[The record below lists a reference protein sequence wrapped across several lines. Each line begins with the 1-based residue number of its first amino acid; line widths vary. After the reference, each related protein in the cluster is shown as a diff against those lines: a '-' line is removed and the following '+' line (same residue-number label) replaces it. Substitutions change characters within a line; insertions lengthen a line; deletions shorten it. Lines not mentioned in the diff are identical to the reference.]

1 MNKFRTIEIGS
12 NVAFYSSKGR
22 SSIYLDGRNVSRS
35 RKMYSITPS
44 AFGKVVKI
52 KGHNADSCRVFLD
65 NGQEVEIGLD
75 THYHLD
81 NNQAGC
87 LHHQDKFTLQCD

>member
-12 NVAFYSSKGR
+12 SVAFYSSRGR
-22 SSIYLDGRNVSRS
+22 SAIYLDGRSVSRS

-65 NGQEVEIGLD
+65 NGQEVEIGLS
-75 THYHLD
+75 THYHL
-81 NNQAGC
+81 NGEIGEC
-87 LHHQDKFTLQCD
+87 LAHQDHYSITY